1 MKLNVYTAKSCGYYD
16 IVLLLLCLQS
26 YLNDVVMRSRK
37 KDNICMLMYNTNNA
51 KISLWLCWSSAKKL
65 PHLESIFAS
74 WDLELYDQ

>member
-51 KISLWLCWSSAKKL
+51 KISL
-65 PHLESIFAS
+65 
-74 WDLELYDQ
+74 